1 MSTEYGI
8 SLKELQDLMEFRG
21 HEAKEEVLKLGGV
34 ETITKKLKSHSSNGL
49 DSNDECDIEQRKTTY
64 GRNYIEPKKPPT
76 FLHLCW
82 EALKDPTLIIL
93 IFAALFSVLLPAI
106 SSALS
111 SESISKSYCI
121 PDAVD
126 DENHCSICEYL
137 DGAAI
142 LLAVVMVVFI
152 TAYNDYK
159 KEQKFRGL
167 QEKVEGSQVFTV
179 IRSGLS
185 IEIPIAEIVVGD
197 VAQVKYGDSIPADGI
212 LLQSNDLKIDESS
225 LTGESDHVKKGV
237 DRDPCLLSGTYVME
251 GSGKVIIT
259 AVGVNSQS
267 GKIFS
272 LLQGNTN
279 IESSGGDGKVAP
291 MDPEAPAASPS
302 KLSNSQMDCEEH
314 NKSVLKAKLNKLAE
328 QIGKI
333 ALFCALVTMIILYIR
348 LIYNVA
354 SDKMQAEIQEIQRE
368 AFANC
373 SAKDWME
380 PLEDEKPNNNTC
392 EALKTIAGDEVT
404 DFNSTFMDDHKK
416 ELIDVCRSSKL
427 QAAVRYFIIGVT
439 ILVVAVPEGL
449 PLAVT
454 IALAYS
460 VSKMLLD
467 NNLVRHLD
475 ACETMGNATSICSD
489 KTGTLTTNR
498 MTVVKSHISGKTFEK
513 TPENPD
519 SDIKADIM
527 DMLVTGI
534 SVNSSYTSKVIDGNQ
549 VGNKTECALLGFVK
563 ALGRDY
569 DSIRKL
575 NPESDFF
582 KVYTFNSA
590 RKSMSTVLNSSDG
603 YRMFTKGAS
612 EIILGKC
619 SHRMTDDGPVNFTQ
633 AEKNDMVED
642 VIEQFAKEGLR
653 TIGIAYKD
661 LPASGN
667 DFEDEEN
674 MIAGLTLIAIV
685 GIEDPVRDEVPDAIK
700 QCKMAGIT
708 VRMVTGD
715 NINTARSIARKCGIL
730 SDDDP
735 NDLVIE
741 GREFNSRIRD
751 QDGVIRQKLIDQIWP
766 KLRVLAR
773 SSPTDKHTL
782 VNGIINSRIT
792 ESREVVAVTGDGT
805 NDGPA
810 LKIADVG
817 FAMGIAGTDVA
828 REASDI
834 ILTDDN
840 FTSIVR
846 AVVWGRNV
854 YDSISKFLTF
864 QLTVNVVAVCVS
876 CIGAVV
882 GGESPFTAI
891 QLLWVNLIMD
901 TFAALALATEL
912 PTDALLNRKPYGR
925 TKPLITQRMART
937 VLMHALYQLVIIFT
951 LLYKPLEFIP
961 DLEAEDVNK
970 KKHLGLL
977 FTTFVFM
984 QIFNEINSRKINDE
998 RNVFERFFSNNIFI
1012 SVIIGTAITQVVLV
1026 MTGVNIAFGIDED
1039 GHTGNQWLMAIL
1051 LGFGQMIWH
1060 QIVICIPI
1068 SIIPNF
1074 MTVGGGSPEEI
1085 GDDVVANGQRR
1096 TTMMLIAGQSSN
1108 G

>member
-1 MSTEYGI
+1 
-8 SLKELQDLMEFRG
+8 MEFRG
-21 HEAKEEVLKLGGV
+21 QEAKEEVLKLGGV

-49 DSNDECDIEQRKTTY
+49 DSNDQSDIEQRKTTY

-76 FLHLCW
+76 FWELCW

-93 IFAALFSVLLPAI
+93 IFAALFSVLLPLI

-111 SESISKSYCI
+111 SESISPKYCI
-121 PDAVD
+121 PDAV
-126 DENHCSICEYL
+126 ESGHHCAVCEYL

-167 QEKVEGSQVFTV
+167 QEKVEGNQVFTV

-197 VAQVKYGDSIPADGI
+197 ICQVKYGDSIPADGI

-251 GSGKVIIT
+251 GSGKMIIT

-272 LLQGNTN
+272 LLQGETN
-279 IESSGGDGKVAP
+279 IGSEPAKTGDGKVAP
-291 MDPEAPAASPS
+291 MDAEAPAASPS
-302 KLSNSQMDCEEH
+302 KLSNSQQDCEEH

-333 ALFCALVTMIILYIR
+333 ALFCAVVTMIILYIR
-348 LIYNVA
+348 LMYNVF
-354 SDKMQAEIQEIQRE
+354 SDWGQNKIQTIQ
-368 AFANC
+368 
-373 SAKDWME
+373 KDQFEKCFNGSWIGQ
-380 PLEDEKPNNNTC
+380 DEQGNNTC
-392 EALKTIAGDEVT
+392 TALKSVANPSEEVIT
-404 DFNSTFMDDHKK
+404 LSTFNDTWMDSKKDELK
-416 ELIDVCRSSKL
+416 ELCLSSKL
-427 QAAVRYFIIGVT
+427 QASIRYFIIGVT

-475 ACETMGNATSICSD
+475 ACETMGNATTICSD

-498 MTVVKSHISGKTFEK
+498 MTVVKSHISGKTFET
-513 TPENPD
+513 TPANPE
-519 SDIKADIM
+519 SDIKSDIM

-534 SVNSSYTSKVIDGNQ
+534 SVNSSYTSKVVDGNQ

-569 DSIRKL
+569 DSIRKI

-590 RKSMSTVLNSSDG
+590 RKSMSTVLKSDSG

-619 SHRMTDDGPVNFTQ
+619 SKRMTDNGPVDFTEAQ
-633 AEKNDMVED
+633 KNDMVED

-661 LPASGN
+661 LPADGN
-667 DFEDEEN
+667 DWEDEDK
-674 MIAGLTLIAIV
+674 MIADLTLIAIV
-685 GIEDPVRDEVPDAIK
+685 GIEDPVRDEVPDAIRK
-700 QCKMAGIT
+700 CKKAGIT

-735 NDLVIE
+735 HDLVIE
-741 GREFNSRIRD
+741 GREFNARIRD

-782 VNGIINSRIT
+782 VNGIINSRLT
-792 ESREVVAVTGDGT
+792 DSREVVAVTGDGT

-912 PTDALLNRKPYGR
+912 PTDALLDRKPYGR

-937 VLMHALYQLVIIFT
+937 VLLHALYQLVIIFT
-951 LLYKPLEFIP
+951 LLYKPEKFIP
-961 DLEAEDVNK
+961 DLKFDSEELVKEGGVNDK
-970 KKHLGLL
+970 NTVKHLGIL

-998 RNVFERFFSNNIFI
+998 RNVFERFFSNVIFI
-1012 SVIIGTAITQVVLV
+1012 SVIIGTSITQLLLV
-1026 MTGVNIAFGIDED
+1026 WTPVNIAFGIDEN
-1039 GHTGNQWLMAIL
+1039 GHTFKQWVMAIL
-1051 LGFGQMIWH
+1051 LGLGQMIWH
-1060 QIVICIPI
+1060 QLVISIPS
-1068 SIIPNF
+1068 SIIPSF
-1074 MTVGGGSPEEI
+1074 MTVGGGNPEEI
-1085 GDDVVANGQRR
+1085 GEDVVANTQRR
-1096 TTMMLIAGQSSN
+1096 TTMMLITGNSSN
-1108 G
+1108 